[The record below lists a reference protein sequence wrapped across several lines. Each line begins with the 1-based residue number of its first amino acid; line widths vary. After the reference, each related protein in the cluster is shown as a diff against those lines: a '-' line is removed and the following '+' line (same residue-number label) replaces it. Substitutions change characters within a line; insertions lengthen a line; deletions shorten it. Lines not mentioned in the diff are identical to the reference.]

1 MTNSLIRRS
10 TDYEERGRRIV
21 IFRTDAW
28 FKLLMAILP
37 RMPNGS
43 NLNADV
49 ICLEKTSERRYTR
62 AGQWHNKSIELK
74 LTNVI
79 VHMTNVAETP

>member
-21 IFRTDAW
+21 FRTDGW
-28 FKLLMAILP
+28 VKLLMAILP
-37 RMPNGS
+37 RMPNGR
-43 NLNADV
+43 NLTANV

-62 AGQWHNKSIELK
+62 AGQWHNKSTALK

-79 VHMTNVAETP
+79 AHMTNVAETP